1 MFLLENNRIFTKD
14 RVFQIEYK
22 KPLDEFLDGH
32 WVSHYCSDNA
42 MVEIGTG
49 SLTKC
54 LKSVLNY
61 SKNYLIPIEDY
72 IEQIKQELL
81 ETE

>member
-1 MFLLENNRIFTKD
+1 MFLLENKKIFTKD

-32 WVSHYCSDNA
+32 WVSYYCMADA
-42 MVEIGTG
+42 MIEIGSG

-54 LKSVLNY
+54 IKSILNHEY
-61 SKNYLIPIEDY
+61 SESSNEDFIEMIKNDPTYSE
-72 IEQIKQELL
+72 
-81 ETE
+81 